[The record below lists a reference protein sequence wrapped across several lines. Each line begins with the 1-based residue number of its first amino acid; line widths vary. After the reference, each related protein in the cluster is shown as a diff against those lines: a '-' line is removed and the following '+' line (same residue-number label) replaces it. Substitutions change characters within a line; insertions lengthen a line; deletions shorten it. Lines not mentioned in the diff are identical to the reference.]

1 MPDPNSHGR
10 QTRSPAVRRNG
21 SLQSCEPCRKS
32 KLRCDHGR
40 PVCSRCSTKNIAA
53 RCFYH
58 PAPMTK
64 RVASG
69 LVKPSRQSR
78 SQPNSNISSPG
89 PALESIHRLR
99 TTLESPSA
107 SPGYLGSTSFSAVLA
122 EHRLEFSLNLA
133 SSSMPGTLA
142 RPIDPERL
150 QTGMRL
156 LKLLHSLKVCDSLI
170 RRYYS
175 RVLVGVIPETVMT
188 SILRSTRNVLES
200 IDHGGD
206 VDSQFQDLVCK
217 ISQNT
222 SRPLSTHGSMTVEQY
237 CATFTDENLRW
248 EAIGIVFATSGISL
262 SSTPE
267 NDPDLNQVAPDNPAR
282 DRLRAQLVEASGT
295 CLGFCDQMSS
305 VNELLGFY
313 QYNDVAF
320 LTHCYGD
327 SSYQAWRRRGELSAT
342 IYAAG
347 LHQEGSPADDCPFFL
362 QQWRR
367 WCFAAA
373 FSMDKNQATFVGR
386 PPSINYRYCTLTPPL
401 DLSEDLL
408 ITGGDNLASAI
419 SKLDSSGWAAKDEN
433 DRVSVLRLR
442 FTFAVFRE
450 QALEIAL
457 GTSEHVELVQRA
469 SQIIENARE
478 SWGACPARLR
488 YDVPG
493 QGDELGCSPKS
504 FTLLHI
510 FLDYLYTIFLLQR
523 TIVKRTDTGQEALLD
538 TSRHILSIIVK
549 GHASRDTVL
558 DLSTHRAWILLYYG
572 LPSASV
578 LILELLHQNQGLRS
592 YTTVLPR
599 AEIIRNLSVFISC
612 LSWVARPGHGNYHT
626 CKEVERKLSHILDQV
641 LDPQPIED
649 FAFND
654 ATSGLYSLLDWDNL
668 NNWDFTSEYLPS
680 QNGLPL

>member
-10 QTRSPAVRRNG
+10 ETRSPAVRRNG
-21 SLQSCEPCRKS
+21 FLQSCEPCRKA

-40 PVCSRCSTKNIAA
+40 PVCGRCATKNIAA

-64 RVASG
+64 RAAAG
-69 LVKPSRQSR
+69 LVRPSRQSP
-78 SQPNSNISSPG
+78 SQPGSSVSSPG

-107 SPGYLGSTSFSAVLA
+107 SPGYLGSTSYSAVLA
-122 EHRLEFSLNLA
+122 EHRPDFSLNLE
-133 SSSMPGTLA
+133 SSSVSGAFP

-156 LKLLHSLKVCDSLI
+156 VKLLHTLTICDILI
-170 RRYYS
+170 RNYYA
-175 RVLVGVIPETVMT
+175 RVLVAVIPETLIM

-200 IDHGGD
+200 LDYRGD
-206 VDSQFQDLVCK
+206 VDSQVQDLVCR
-217 ISQNT
+217 ITQNT

-248 EAIGIVFATSGISL
+248 EAIGIVFATSGIAL

-267 NDPDLNQVAPDNPAR
+267 NDPDLVQVAADSPAR

-295 CLGFCDQMSS
+295 CLGLCDQMSS
-305 VNELLGFY
+305 VSELLGFY
-313 QYNDVAF
+313 QHNDMAL
-320 LTHCYGD
+320 LTHYYGD

-347 LHQEGSPADDCPFFL
+347 LHQESPQTDDCPFFL
-362 QQWRR
+362 RQWRR
-367 WCFAAA
+367 WCFSAA
-373 FSMDKNQATFVGR
+373 FSVDKNQATFVGR
-386 PPSINYRYCTLTPPL
+386 PPSINSRYCTLTPPL
-401 DLSEDLL
+401 DLSESLL
-408 ITGGDNLASAI
+408 ITGGDDLARAI

-442 FTFAVFRE
+442 FTSAVFRDR
-450 QALEIAL
+450 ALEIAL
-457 GTSEHVELVQRA
+457 GTSEDVELVQKA
-469 SQIIENARE
+469 SEIIENARE

-488 YDVPG
+488 YDAPG
-493 QGDELGCSPKS
+493 QGDGLKTSSQS

-510 FLDYLYTIFLLQR
+510 YLDYLYTIFLLQR
-523 TIVKRTDTGQEALLD
+523 TIVKRTNTGQEALFE
-538 TSRHILSIIVK
+538 TSRVILSNIVK
-549 GHASRDTVL
+549 GHAERDTVL
-558 DLSTHRAWILLYYG
+558 DMSRHRAWILLYYG

-578 LILELLHQNQGLRS
+578 LILELLHQNQGIRS
-592 YTTVLPR
+592 YSTALPR
-599 AEIIRNLSVFISC
+599 AEIIRNLSVFVSC

-626 CKEVERKLSHILDQV
+626 CKEAESKLSHILDQV

-680 QNGLPL
+680 QNGLL